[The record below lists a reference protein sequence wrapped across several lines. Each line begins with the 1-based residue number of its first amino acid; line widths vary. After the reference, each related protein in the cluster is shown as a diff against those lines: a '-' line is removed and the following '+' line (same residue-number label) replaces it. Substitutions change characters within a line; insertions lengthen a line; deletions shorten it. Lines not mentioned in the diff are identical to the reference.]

1 MRGLLAVPL
10 FLLGMHLSMRTIAAL
25 FRILDLWYTI
35 GTAWPQV
42 VRGLLGWGGGTIAT
56 AALLPERLRPAFL
69 WGLATFLGFFLSAYV
84 IRFFILQAVA
94 WRRAHSDP
102 VR

>member
-1 MRGLLAVPL
+1 MRALLAVAL

-25 FRILDLWYTI
+25 YRILDLWYRI

-42 VRGLLGWGGGTIAT
+42 LRGLLGWGGGTVAI
-56 AALLPERLRPAFL
+56 AALLPGGLRPFFL
-69 WGLATFLGFFLSAYV
+69 WGLAAFLGVFLGAYV
-84 IRFFILQAVA
+84 IRFFIIQAVA